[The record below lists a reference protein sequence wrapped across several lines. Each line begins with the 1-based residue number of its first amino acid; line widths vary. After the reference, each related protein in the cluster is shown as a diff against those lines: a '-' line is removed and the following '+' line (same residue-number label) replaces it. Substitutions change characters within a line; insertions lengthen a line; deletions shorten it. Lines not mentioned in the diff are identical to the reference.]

1 MNTRVVISGLVA
13 AAALL
18 AQSPGGP
25 RGRGI
30 MGPGFGGP
38 GPGGRGFQT
47 VTGAPYSGVE
57 VRTSQQLLANGN
69 LIQRQTQTNV
79 YRDSQGRV
87 RTEMTIQRPDGT
99 TATRVSIADP
109 VAGVVHELDAERK
122 ISFDRPAH
130 FGNNSGSSS
139 SSSSSA
145 QTSATR
151 ALPANETRETLAAQT
166 MNGLIASGTRI
177 TRTIPAGQI
186 GNSQPIQTVREVWT
200 SSDLKVAVMT
210 KISDPRTGTV
220 VAQLTNVNRS
230 EPDASLFQVPAD
242 YTVRKGP
249 GGFPGARRGAPAAP
263 QQQ

>member
-13 AAALL
+13 ATALL
-18 AQSPGGP
+18 AQAPGGP
-25 RGRGI
+25 RGRGA
-30 MGPGFGGP
+30 MGPGFGP
-38 GPGGRGFQT
+38 GRGFQT

-69 LIQRQTQTNV
+69 LIQRQSQTNV

-99 TATRVSIADP
+99 TATRISIADP
-109 VAGVVHELDAERK
+109 VAGVVHELDAQRK
-122 ISFDRPAH
+122 ISFDRPGH
-130 FGNNSGSSS
+130 FQNNSGASSS
-139 SSSSSA
+139 S

-210 KISDPRTGTV
+210 KVSDPRTGTV
-220 VAQLTNVNRS
+220 VTQLTNVNRS
-230 EPDASLFQVPAD
+230 EPDPSLFQVPAD
-242 YTVRKGP
+242 YTVKKGP
-249 GGFPGARRGAPAAP
+249 GGFPGARRGAPPSASP